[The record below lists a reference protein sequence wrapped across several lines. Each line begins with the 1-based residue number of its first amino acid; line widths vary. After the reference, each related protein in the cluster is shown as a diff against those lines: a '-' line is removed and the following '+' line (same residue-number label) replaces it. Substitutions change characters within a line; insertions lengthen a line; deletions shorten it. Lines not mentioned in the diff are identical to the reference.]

1 MIICALM
8 NVSYCSASITFR
20 AEQCWL
26 KASGS
31 VLYALGLFFFFFFIV
46 ITWRSICCTLPPTK
60 LMHSMVVASP
70 EAAAEAGLVSGKDN
84 ILRRAKDFIY
94 IENQYFLGSSFAW
107 AADGITPE
115 DINALHL
122 IPKEFCLSRSKIEKG
137 ETFRVYVVVPMWPEG
152 LPESGSVQDILSGRR
167 GPLEMM

>member
-1 MIICALM
+1 MTI
-8 NVSYCSASITFR
+8 
-20 AEQCWL
+20 
-26 KASGS
+26 
-31 VLYALGLFFFFFFIV
+31 
-46 ITWRSICCTLPPTK
+46 
-60 LMHSMVVASP
+60 
-70 EAAAEAGLVSGKDN
+70 
-84 ILRRAKDFIY
+84 RRAKDFIY

-122 IPKEFCLSRSKIEKG
+122 IPKELSLEIVSKIEKW